1 MHQLAYLDKKSLIT
15 HYVASNLTKS
25 KLDEF
30 RSIKYK
36 VATPNWLTDS
46 IAAKRLL
53 DWNRYSLYAVSS
65 EPTQSRFLDDERL
78 GNSNGQQSLFGMG
91 IGKGVASG
99 TELKDMKGKK
109 KAVLADSEDMESLGE
124 RGIRLA
130 ESIRATVAP
139 KPPANTTFFA
149 PKLPTKTTNPSRP
162 TSPSKVPKAS
172 NIFNDFD
179 HDPNAPHPYLPTVVS
194 NRSDAVFS
202 DPKWLAENTS
212 QNPTFLANY
221 FAQSRLSHLSLWKE
235 ELKNHVAKLQPND
248 ERPTRVKKLTG
259 LPSDRRIIMH
269 VDFDCF
275 FVSAG
280 LTSRLELK
288 GKPVAVCHSDGGV
301 GSTSEIAS
309 CSYEARAMGVASTMS

>member
-1 MHQLAYLDKKSLIT
+1 
-15 HYVASNLTKS
+15 
-25 KLDEF
+25 
-30 RSIKYK
+30 
-36 VATPNWLTDS
+36 
-46 IAAKRLL
+46 
-53 DWNRYSLYAVSS
+53 
-65 EPTQSRFLDDERL
+65 
-78 GNSNGQQSLFGMG
+78 MG
-91 IGKGVASG
+91 IGKSVADG
-99 TELKDMKGKK
+99 TELKDLKGKK
-109 KAVLADSEDMESLGE
+109 KEVLPSNQNMESLGE
-124 RGIRLA
+124 RGIRLV
-130 ESIRATVAP
+130 ESVRATAAA
-139 KPPANTTFFA
+139 KPTATTSFFA
-149 PKLPTKTTNPSRP
+149 AKSLTKTTNQPRP
-162 TSPSKVPKAS
+162 TSPSKAPKVS
-172 NIFNDFD
+172 NIWDDFD

-248 ERPTRVKKLTG
+248 ERPTRAKKLTG
-259 LPSDRRIIMH
+259 LPSDRRVIMH

-280 LTSRLELK
+280 LTSRPELK